1 MANISQI
8 YDIDLKLLRCF
19 CTIVEEQ
26 SFTAAQAALNLS
38 QSTLSENLK
47 SLEIRLGTR
56 LCRRGPKG
64 FKLFREGEAVYKA
77 AKELFASV
85 EAFRQKASNINQSAG
100 YELCVGIQ
108 DGIVENP
115 SARIHEA
122 IHRFSEYYPNV
133 RFRMEVMQGF
143 QLTGRVAEGMIHV
156 GIGLVN
162 DQFPQ
167 LSYEHLFDEQG
178 FMCCSDKHPFFAIPD
193 EELTLQDIETAAYC
207 NRGHLEYYHPERS
220 RHGVTCGDIG
230 LGIQAQLALILS
242 GRNIGYVLDQ
252 TAQPLIAGG
261 MLRPLKPDEVRI
273 VNPVTAMMGPGAADF
288 KLARRFVDCLV
299 DVHMELGAE
308 RLLPRPAFATS
319 CGTVVEHEGTYQ
331 VLSAARSPVPG
342 AARREPEPDGDGESE
357 APPRETAAREAPAR
371 DSSGRRETAPR
382 HEHSAGVH
390 MPAAAPEPRGRRRP
404 RSVA

>member
-1 MANISQI
+1 MSNISQI

-19 CTIVEEQ
+19 CTIVEEG

-64 FKLFREGEAVYKA
+64 FKLFREGEAVYQA

-85 EAFRQKASNINQSAG
+85 ETFKQRASNINQSAS

-115 SARIHEA
+115 SARLHDA
-122 IHRFSEYYPNV
+122 IQRFSEYYPNV
-133 RFRMEVMQGF
+133 RFRMEVMLGF
-143 QLTGRVAEGMIHV
+143 QLTGRVADGMVHV

-167 LSYEHLFDEQG
+167 LTYEHLFDEQG
-178 FMCCSDKHPFFAIPD
+178 YMCCSDRHPFFGRPD
-193 EELTLQDIETAAYC
+193 AELTLADIESAAYC
-207 NRGHLEYYHPERS
+207 NRGHLEYYHPERT

-230 LGIQAQLALILS
+230 LGIQSQLALILS
-242 GRNIGYVLDQ
+242 GRNIGYVLDH
-252 TAQPLIAGG
+252 TAEPLFAAGTLRA
-261 MLRPLKPDEVRI
+261 LRPDLVRI
-273 VNPVTAMMGPGAADF
+273 VNPVTAMMGPAAADF

-299 DVHMELGAE
+299 DVHMELGQS
-308 RLLPRPAFATS
+308 RLLPRPAFASS
-319 CGTVVEHEGTYQ
+319 CGTVVEQNGICR
-331 VLSAARSPVPG
+331 VLSSART
-342 AARREPEPDGDGESE
+342 A
-357 APPRETAAREAPAR
+357 APPARFKER
-371 DSSGRRETAPR
+371 DYAD
-382 HEHSAGVH
+382 SAQN
-390 MPAAAPEPRGRRRP
+390 
-404 RSVA
+404 VA